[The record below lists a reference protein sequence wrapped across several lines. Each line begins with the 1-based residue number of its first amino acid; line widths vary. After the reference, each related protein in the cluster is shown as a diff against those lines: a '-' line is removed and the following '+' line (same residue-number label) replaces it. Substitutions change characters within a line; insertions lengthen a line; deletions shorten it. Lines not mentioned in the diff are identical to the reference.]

1 MLTNPMTRPHGGGKP
16 AESPAHYEFR
26 VQGVLDSGW
35 SAWFEGLRV
44 TSDRAGQTTIAG
56 PVIDQAALHGLLAKI
71 RDLGLPLLEVRRLDP
86 D

>member
-1 MLTNPMTRPHGGGKP
+1 
-16 AESPAHYEFR
+16 
-26 VQGVLDSGW
+26 VLEPSW

-44 TSDRAGQTTIAG
+44 TSDQAGQTTIAG
-56 PVIDQAALHGLLAKI
+56 PVTDQAALHGLLAKV